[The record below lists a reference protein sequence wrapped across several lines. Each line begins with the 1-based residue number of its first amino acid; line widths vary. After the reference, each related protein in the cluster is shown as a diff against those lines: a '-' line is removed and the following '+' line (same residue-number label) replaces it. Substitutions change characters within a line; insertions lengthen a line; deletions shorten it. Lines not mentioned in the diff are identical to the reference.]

1 MRTHIIWPAR
11 LLATALLA
19 SALAGCGPR
28 DGPPDAGDIEGALG
42 DYFEHRNE
50 RGGIRIDLG
59 SAGSFREIRFDIRL
73 HHVTVHG
80 CNGQQRVYV
89 CDITYLASFPP
100 VKDTTESIR
109 TRATLFDGPGGW
121 RVVE

>member
-1 MRTHIIWPAR
+1 MRTNTIRPAK
-11 LLATALLA
+11 LLATMLLA
-19 SALAGCGPR
+19 TALAGCGPR
-28 DGPPDAGDIEGALG
+28 DGPPDAGDIEDALG

-50 RGGIRIDLG
+50 RGGIRINLG
-59 SAGSFREIRFDIRL
+59 SAGAFREIRFDIRL

-100 VKDTTESIR
+100 VKDATESIR

>member
-1 MRTHIIWPAR
+1 MMWPAR
-11 LLATALLA
+11 LPAAALLGL
-19 SALAGCGPR
+19 ALVACGTQ
-28 DGPPDAGDIEGALG
+28 DGPPDAGDIEDALG
-42 DYFEHRNE
+42 DYFDHRNE

-59 SAGSFREIRFDIRL
+59 SAGAFRAIRFDIRL
-73 HHVTVHG
+73 HHVTLHG
-80 CNGQQRVYV
+80 CTGQQRVYV

-100 VKDTTESIR
+100 VKEETESIR

>member
-1 MRTHIIWPAR
+1 MIWPAR
-11 LLATALLA
+11 RLATALLA
-19 SALAGCGPR
+19 TALIGCGPQ
-28 DGPPDAGDIEGALG
+28 DGPPAHGDVEGALR

-59 SAGSFREIRFDIRL
+59 SAGAFRAIRFDIRL
-73 HHVTVHG
+73 HHVTLHD
-80 CNGQQRVYV
+80 CTGQQRVYV
-89 CDITYLASFPP
+89 CDLTYLASFPP
-100 VKDTTESIR
+100 VKEETESIR

>member
-1 MRTHIIWPAR
+1 MRTNIIWPAT

-19 SALAGCGPR
+19 TCLAGCSPQN
-28 DGPPDAGDIEGALG
+28 GPPDAGDIEDALG

-59 SAGSFREIRFDIRL
+59 SAGTFREIRFEIRL

-80 CNGQQRVYV
+80 CRGQERVYV

-100 VKDTTESIR
+100 VKEETESIR

-121 RVVE
+121 RLIE